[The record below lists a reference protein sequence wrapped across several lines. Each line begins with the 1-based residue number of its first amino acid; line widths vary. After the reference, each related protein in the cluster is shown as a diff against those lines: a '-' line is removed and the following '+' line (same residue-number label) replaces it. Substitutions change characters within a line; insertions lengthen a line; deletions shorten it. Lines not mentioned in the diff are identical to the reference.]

1 MNTWSNAQRRWME
14 DQAGA
19 IWRLNRGGGFF
30 HQIHPELESSVMT
43 DAFLTGVHLGR
54 SLNLD
59 PLQLSEARRLCW
71 NQIRRSDERR
81 RLEALPPSP
90 VAIHLLWNLTSFVT
104 LIRLRSLTIPQEP
117 GRRRGAQV
125 NEHNIVREGE
135 TQAEKRETEVLI

>member
-1 MNTWSNAQRRWME
+1 
-14 DQAGA
+14 
-19 IWRLNRGGGFF
+19 
-30 HQIHPELESSVMT
+30 MT

-81 RLEALPPSP
+81 RLKPLPPSP
-90 VAIHLLWNLTSFVT
+90 VSIHLLWNLTSFVI

-117 GRRRGAQV
+117 GRWWGAQV
-125 NEHNIVREGE
+125 KEHNIVREEE
-135 TQAEKRETEVLI
+135 TQAEKSETEALI

>member
-1 MNTWSNAQRRWME
+1 
-14 DQAGA
+14 
-19 IWRLNRGGGFF
+19 
-30 HQIHPELESSVMT
+30 MT

-81 RLEALPPSP
+81 HLKPLPPSP
-90 VAIHLLWNLTSFVT
+90 VSIHLLWNLTSFVI

-117 GRRRGAQV
+117 RRWWGAQV
-125 NEHNIVREGE
+125 KEHNIVREEE
-135 TQAEKRETEVLI
+135 TQAEKRETEALI